1 MFITDAG
8 KLGSN
13 LDWTSAN
20 AVKVEHH
27 LGNLFDD
34 SDEDELQTVSNVEY
48 NITCNR
54 CAYLWRPFNLRPQ
67 VMLIIVPTAS

>member
-1 MFITDAG
+1 MHHVHVLCYKIICMCVMCFVFIADPG
-8 KLGSN
+8 KLSSN

-34 SDEDELQTVSNVEY
+34 SDEDELQTVS
-48 NITCNR
+48 
-54 CAYLWRPFNLRPQ
+54 
-67 VMLIIVPTAS
+67 SSG